1 MNTIKLELSEHQA
14 WVLTEILSQYV
25 DELGTDDDL
34 VNSGL
39 KIYQKLIDVRS
50 NKGE

>member
-14 WVLTEILSQYV
+14 WTLTEILSQYV

-34 VNSGL
+34 VNDGVKL
-39 KIYQKLIDVRS
+39 YDKLIEARS
-50 NKGE
+50 QKGE

>member
-1 MNTIKLELSEHQA
+1 MNTIKLELSEYQA

-34 VNSGL
+34 VNSGVN
-39 KIYQKLIDVRS
+39 IYDKLMEARS
-50 NKGE
+50 QKGE